1 MWETGETWVVGEKN
15 IDMRVSFGRSYF
27 DRGYLENSI
36 RKEAEREVQGA
47 RGLKKNRRENM
58 FPSLRLIGGFGKKY
72 H

>member
-15 IDMRVSFGRSYF
+15 IDKRMSFRRSDF

-36 RKEAEREVQGA
+36 RKEAEREVQDV
-47 RGLKKNRRENM
+47 RGLKKNCRENM

-72 H
+72 L